1 MRIRT
6 PRRPRAAS
14 APSDRRPGRARRV
27 LVTLVGLVLVGAVGT
42 VAVRFQ
48 RDDAARAT
56 VVTAYFDQTVGLYPG
71 SDVRMLGVP
80 VGTVR
85 SVTPDGQQ
93 VEVRLELDDGFAAEP
108 DTGAVIVSPSLVSDR
123 YVQLTKPWKD
133 GPRLAS
139 GAVIDRDRTAV
150 PVELDELYESLD
162 DVSLALGPRGAN
174 KGGALSDALTTG
186 ADNLRGLGP
195 EINDMLRDFSRF
207 GGTLADSSDPLFATV
222 GNLDSFNDELVAND
236 RQVASVNKRFA
247 DVTAFLAADRQELAV
262 AITSLTDALARVQ
275 RFVRDN
281 RADLASSVKG
291 LTSTAQVLRRQRDAL
306 ELALQSAPEAL
317 SNFLRTYDPQRQVLR
332 GRVDLNEISLW
343 GQAAGAG
350 GLPAAPPAA
359 GPDPGA
365 AAGGSGRTS
374 SGQSPVPLLLP
385 SIGASR

>member
-14 APSDRRPGRARRV
+14 APSERRPGRARRV
-27 LVTLVGLVLVGAVGT
+27 LVTLVGLVLVGAVGAG
-42 VAVRFQ
+42 AVRVQ

-222 GNLDSFNDELVAND
+222 GNLDSFNEELVAND

-350 GLPAAPPAA
+350 DLPAAPPAV
-359 GPDPGA
+359 GNDPGA

>member
-14 APSDRRPGRARRV
+14 APSERRPGRARRV
-27 LVTLVGLVLVGAVGT
+27 LVTLVGLVLVGAVGAG
-42 VAVRFQ
+42 AVRVQ

-162 DVSLALGPRGAN
+162 DISLALGPRGAN

-350 GLPAAPPAA
+350 DLPAAPPAA
-359 GPDPGA
+359 GTDPGA
-365 AAGGSGRTS
+365 AAGESGRTP

-385 SIGASR
+385 SIGAS